1 MEYVAVGMEE
11 WTPFKQVHYKSIDT
25 PTNCSM
31 HVVSASSPRRLEFI
45 FLLILW

>member
-1 MEYVAVGMEE
+1 MEYVAVRMEG
-11 WTPFKQVHYKSIDT
+11 WNQVHYKSIDT
-25 PTNCSM
+25 PTKCSM